1 MLLLT
6 SDSQNHLEAI
16 YNSGYAC
23 AHHRVGKLKHG
34 ENVELTSNASF
45 DKGDDRLIIV
55 TVFLT
60 PPGFTG

>member
-1 MLLLT
+1 MLFLT

-34 ENVELTSNASF
+34 ESIELTSNASF
-45 DKGDDRLIIV
+45 DIGDDRLIIV

-60 PPGFTG
+60 LPGFTG